1 MTQRLS
7 LVCSAFLVWLGVVAD
22 RGSDGSS
29 GFSVQ
34 VYLNLVCPAGYSV
47 GSGEFLGDGETYYI
61 AGAPRAALAYGKVR
75 RLSFTT

>member
-1 MTQRLS
+1 M
-7 LVCSAFLVWLGVVAD
+7 CSASLVWLVAVTG

-29 GFSVQ
+29 GVSVQ
-34 VYLNLVCPAGYSV
+34 VYLNPVCPAGYSV

-75 RLSFTT
+75 RLCFTT